1 MRNPPLILLV
11 DDEPNF
17 RDVLEIKLK
26 NAGYQTTTA
35 QNGEEGIAKAKELIP
50 DLILMDIK
58 MPKMD
63 GLQAL
68 DNLQNDVATKNIKI
82 VMLTAFGDPQS
93 EIYENHKRFA
103 KEIGATSYLLKSQDI
118 DYIVNKVKDIIS
130 KTS

>member
-17 RDVLEIKLK
+17 RDVVEIKLK
-26 NAGYQTTTA
+26 NAGFQTATGS
-35 QNGEEGIAKAKELIP
+35 NGEEGVAKAKELMP
-50 DLILMDIK
+50 DLIIMDIK

-68 DNLQNDVATKNIKI
+68 DNLRNDEKTKNIKI
-82 VMLTAFGDPQS
+82 VMLTAFGDPQT

-118 DYIVNKVKDIIS
+118 DYLVNKVKDIIS
-130 KTS
+130 KIS

>member
-1 MRNPPLILLV
+1 MRNPPLILLT

-26 NAGYQTTTA
+26 NAGYQTVTA
-35 QNGEEGIAKAKELIP
+35 SNGEEGVKKAKELMP
-50 DLILMDIK
+50 DLALMDVK

-68 DNLQNDVATKNIKI
+68 DILHNDPATKNLKV

-93 EIYENHKRFA
+93 EIYENHKKFA
-103 KEIGATSYLLKSQDI
+103 KEIGATEYLLKSQDI
-118 DYIVNKVKDIIS
+118 DYIVSRVKDIIS
-130 KTS
+130 KLH

>member
-1 MRNPPLILLV
+1 MRNPPLILLT

-26 NAGYQTTTA
+26 NAGYQTITA
-35 QNGEEGIAKAKELIP
+35 SNGEEGVKKAKELMP
-50 DLILMDIK
+50 DLALMDVK

-68 DNLQNDVATKNIKI
+68 DVLRNDPATKNLKV

-93 EIYENHKRFA
+93 EIYETHKKFA
-103 KEIGATSYLLKSQDI
+103 KEIGATEYLLKSQDI
-118 DYIVNKVKDIIS
+118 DYIVSKVKDIIS
-130 KTS
+130 KLH